1 MLPGKTD
8 NLKIK
13 QHRLRASSDASSIV
27 PQLSNGR
34 PLTFSSTPGLPNSLT
49 PSSSSRSAW
58 MGIANGVRYLVGSQD
73 GQSTPK
79 AHGSPIER
87 SKTLPIVQESNTHLV
102 KISDGNLGDTL
113 QKHVSG
119 FIQKFLKLMILK
131 SPRFSVSF
139 SLGYHEKELGRET
152 IVGTSMRGKR
162 LAAQV
167 SLIETE

>member
-1 MLPGKTD
+1 
-8 NLKIK
+8 
-13 QHRLRASSDASSIV
+13 
-27 PQLSNGR
+27 
-34 PLTFSSTPGLPNSLT
+34 
-49 PSSSSRSAW
+49 

-87 SKTLPIVQESNTHLV
+87 SKTLPIVQESNAPLV
-102 KISDGNLGDTL
+102 KISDGKNYLGDTL
-113 QKHVSG
+113 HKHVSG
-119 FIQKFLKLMILK
+119 FIQKFIKLMILK

-139 SLGYHEKELGRET
+139 SFGYHEKELGRET